1 MEQRLLKFAQFIAL
15 ANLLLSVFVILDELL
30 PPSHIYAKIIPVNPE
45 EVRTLSIDVNGYSK
59 MIHLCET
66 TDDSIPKELNNTFT
80 MWVDPTLYL
89 ETSYSDKLIV
99 YTTPIRKKPRFI
111 KNSSS
116 FDGVNFNYDNYIP
129 PKEVQFFIIPPLIL
143 FISLIGLRIKTFEIK
158 IPIVF
163 FSVVMSFLLQW
174 ILD

>member
-30 PPSHIYAKIIPVNPE
+30 PPSHIYAKIITVNPE
-45 EVRTLSIDVNGYSK
+45 ESSSMSIDVNGYSK
-59 MIHLCET
+59 MIHLRET
-66 TDDSIPKELNNTFT
+66 TNDSSPEELNNTFT

-111 KNSSS
+111 ENSSS
-116 FDGVNFNYDNYIP
+116 FDGINFNSYIP
-129 PKEVQFFIIPPLIL
+129 PKEVRFFIIPLLIL
-143 FISLIGLRIKTFEIK
+143 FISLLGLTIKTFEIK

-174 ILD
+174 LLD